1 MMLMSQQNKSIQQQQ
16 HQMNM
21 YYQQQQLQQQQQS
34 EPHFDDQSLPPPP
47 LQLLQDPSTV
57 PANSYQMYG
66 ELTTLNNGSK
76 MGKVSVQEVNV
87 NRHSNQSTNERPVL
101 PPPPI
106 PDHHS
111 HVSDLQQ
118 MQNQIIRKFG
128 HINIDSEHGPSE
140 AADLPPPPSL
150 PDFTELNNG
159 FGGNSVM
166 KQNIVSV
173 QMSEKIQT
181 LSLAQQHNKPAA
193 GHSDESDMPLPPPPP
208 PIDLQDHHNQAD
220 HFPSPAPALTNRQT
234 PSLPQQPPPPIP
246 TNGNSNSNSSS
257 SSNGGTPN
265 VAQASKILTTTPSED
280 RTSRSFL
287 DDINKG
293 RFTLKPTQRDAIL
306 EDRRGKVSSSLDES
320 SRDTLQP
327 FVNNSDV
334 AAIIDF
340 VRKFRPHVSDSS
352 EDDETSDWDD

>member
-1 MMLMSQQNKSIQQQQ
+1 MAPPQQPQPQNLLQSQFPNHYNIQPQQQQQQVEQMSLQQQQQQQQHIQMQYEQEAYQKHMMLMSQQNKSIQQQQ

-140 AADLPPPPSL
+140 AGDLPPPPSL

-159 FGGNSVM
+159 FGGNSG
-166 KQNIVSV
+166 KR
-173 QMSEKIQT
+173 
-181 LSLAQQHNKPAA
+181 
-193 GHSDESDMPLPPPPP
+193 
-208 PIDLQDHHNQAD
+208 
-220 HFPSPAPALTNRQT
+220 FY
-234 PSLPQQPPPPIP
+234 
-246 TNGNSNSNSSS
+246 
-257 SSNGGTPN
+257 
-265 VAQASKILTTTPSED
+265 ILF
-280 RTSRSFL
+280 FL
-287 DDINKG
+287 Y
-293 RFTLKPTQRDAIL
+293 
-306 EDRRGKVSSSLDES
+306 
-320 SRDTLQP
+320 
-327 FVNNSDV
+327 
-334 AAIIDF
+334 
-340 VRKFRPHVSDSS
+340 
-352 EDDETSDWDD
+352 